1 MLLHMVGNLLS
12 VDCWKVFLHQKLFN
26 LLVSLCCCTE
36 GFRIFTEPG
45 QPTSHRFA
53 VLQLQGLLHL
63 LMSFGVVAFHH
74 DLIIIT
80 IAVVQRTPF
89 DAFWC
94 FRSKI
99 NGRWLLG
106 HWLDVARVKL
116 TEINLMPSCGKQQNP
131 FGFGKDLRNLWWTS
145 WFQIYLSLNIRRSR
159 MKKGFLRF
167 QLGHWLDVVRKQW
180 KMAEIQ
186 LHSTKTNP
194 DCIKNRAIAH
204 WCIFAAP

>member
-1 MLLHMVGNLLS
+1 MLIVERF
-12 VDCWKVFLHQKLFN
+12 FLHQKLFN

-74 DLIIIT
+74 HHHCSG
-80 IAVVQRTPF
+80 VQRTPF